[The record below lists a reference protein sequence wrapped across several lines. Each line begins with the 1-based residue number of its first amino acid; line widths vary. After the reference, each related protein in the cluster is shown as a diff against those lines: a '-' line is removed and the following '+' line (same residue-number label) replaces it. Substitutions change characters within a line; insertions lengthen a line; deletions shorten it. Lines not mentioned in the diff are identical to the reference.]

1 MQNKNVE
8 SLSYKIDKA
17 RQELRDEGG
26 KYRIA
31 TFREKIAILY
41 GKAQKEA
48 LKLAFAVVVTECI
61 GVGVFVYAVNHG
73 ILELLQ
79 PKTVIMNIARP
90 AEAKEITKE
99 QPKTDNIEQIA
110 DKIWLLESTRGK
122 NNYSKCEAI
131 GKINGIGYGIT
142 GNGKYQCFNS
152 HEEEMQVLRGWIIDK
167 RAKGMSEHEMICL
180 YSGDNYQGC

>member
-1 MQNKNVE
+1 MKNVE

-31 TFREKIAILY
+31 TFREKIALLY
-41 GKAQKEA
+41 QKTRKEA
-48 LKLAFAVVVTECI
+48 LKLAFAVVITEAVM
-61 GVGVFVYAVNHG
+61 VGCLHYG
-73 ILELLQ
+73 IKWGLYEYFS
-79 PKTVIMNIARP
+79 PKTVIINIARP
-90 AEAKEITKE
+90 AEAKEIKQE
-99 QPKTDNIEQIA
+99 EVKIDSIEQIA
-110 DKIWLLESTRGK
+110 DKIWFLESTRGK

-152 HEEEMQVLRGWIIDK
+152 HDEEMQVLRGWIIDK
-167 RAKGMSEHEMICL
+167 RAKGMSEQEMLCH
-180 YSGDNYQGC
+180 YSGNNYQGC